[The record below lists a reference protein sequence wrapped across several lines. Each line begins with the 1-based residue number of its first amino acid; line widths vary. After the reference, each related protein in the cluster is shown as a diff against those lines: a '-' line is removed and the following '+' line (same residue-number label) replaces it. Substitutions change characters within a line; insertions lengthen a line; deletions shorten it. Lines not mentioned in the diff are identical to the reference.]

1 MNEHIFIVLVSIALI
16 SFASQWIAWRIKLPS
31 ILFLLL
37 AGIIA
42 GPVTGWFHPDEVF
55 GHLLMPMI
63 NLSVAVILFEGSL
76 TLKMHE
82 IRGHGA
88 IVFNLVTVGLLTTAI
103 LITLCSHWLIGLH
116 WPIAAMFGAI
126 TAVSGPT
133 VIVPMLRAIRPSSNV
148 ANILRW
154 EGTLIDPIG
163 ALLAILVF
171 VGITASQDNTA
182 IPMIIWHCL
191 TTLAL
196 GGAIGVVAAL
206 FLAVL
211 IKKQWLPE
219 YLKNIATLA
228 IVFTAFGI
236 ADIMIGGAGLFAV
249 TVMGVLLANLP
260 DVHMDEIVG
269 FKESLSL
276 LLISVLFIV
285 LAARIEPAHLDDIGL
300 PVIGLLLLIQFVIRP
315 ASVFLSTFGKKS
327 INWREK
333 ILLSWIM
340 PRGIIAAA
348 IAAFF
353 SFQLEQVHLAD
364 STVTKQ
370 LVLLTFLV
378 IIGTV
383 VFQSLTA
390 RFVARLLRIAEPEAR
405 GFLIIGANP
414 AAIAIAKSLQ
424 TFHYQVV
431 LTSTNWHNT
440 SLARM
445 EGIPCYYGNPVSE
458 HAERHLELVGIGG
471 LMAMSREDDLN
482 VLACV
487 KYRREFGRDNVFK
500 LAPHNTRPKQ
510 HQIAEKYKSRL
521 LWDTTLTFQKLQDLF
536 AAGATVKHTQLT
548 DAFTYEKFQKKNP
561 NHIPL
566 FAIDPR
572 GCLKMV
578 TPETNIAPQP
588 EWTLISLVAEKP

>member
-1 MNEHIFIVLVSIALI
+1 
-16 SFASQWIAWRIKLPS
+16 
-31 ILFLLL
+31 
-37 AGIIA
+37 
-42 GPVTGWFHPDEVF
+42 
-55 GHLLMPMI
+55 
-63 NLSVAVILFEGSL
+63 
-76 TLKMHE
+76 
-82 IRGHGA
+82 
-88 IVFNLVTVGLLTTAI
+88 
-103 LITLCSHWLIGLH
+103 
-116 WPIAAMFGAI
+116 
-126 TAVSGPT
+126 
-133 VIVPMLRAIRPSSNV
+133 
-148 ANILRW
+148 
-154 EGTLIDPIG
+154 
-163 ALLAILVF
+163 
-171 VGITASQDNTA
+171 
-182 IPMIIWHCL
+182 
-191 TTLAL
+191 
-196 GGAIGVVAAL
+196 
-206 FLAVL
+206 
-211 IKKQWLPE
+211 
-219 YLKNIATLA
+219 
-228 IVFTAFGI
+228 
-236 ADIMIGGAGLFAV
+236 MIGGAGLFAV

-260 DVHMDEIVG
+260 DVHMDEILG

-378 IIGTV
+378 IISTV

-405 GFLIIGANP
+405 GFLIVGANP

-536 AAGATVKHTQLT
+536 AAGAMVKHTQLT
-548 DAFTYEKFQKKNP
+548 DTFTYQDFQKKNP
-561 NHIPL
+561 QHLPL
-566 FAIDPR
+566 FTVDPR
-572 GCLKMV
+572 GYLYMM
-578 TPETNIAPQP
+578 TPEKQVVPNIN
-588 EWTLISLVAEKP
+588 WTVVSLLTQKQMST